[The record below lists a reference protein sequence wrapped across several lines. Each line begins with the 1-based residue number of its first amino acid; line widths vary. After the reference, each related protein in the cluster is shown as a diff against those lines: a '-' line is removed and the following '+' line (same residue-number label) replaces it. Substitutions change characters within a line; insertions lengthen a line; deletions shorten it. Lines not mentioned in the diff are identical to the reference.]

1 MANQEAIRARL
12 EAERTRLRAEIE
24 RQAEVLPAYDGT
36 PTESRYGNHPA
47 DQATDTFEEQ
57 KAVALRAH
65 FQGELAEVDEALRR
79 LDSGRY
85 GVCEQCG
92 RVIDPERLAAVPYTR
107 LCADCK
113 RRSEAR
119 R

>member
-1 MANQEAIRARL
+1 MATQEAIRARL
-12 EAERTRLRAEIE
+12 EAERNRLRAEIE
-24 RQAEVLPAYDGT
+24 RQAAVLPAYDGT
-36 PTESRYGNHPA
+36 PTDSHYGNHPA

-57 KAVALRAH
+57 KAIALGAH
-65 FQGELAEVDEALRR
+65 FQGELAEVEEALRR

-85 GVCEQCG
+85 GTCEQCG
-92 RVIDPERLAAVPYTR
+92 RAIDPARLEVMPYAR